1 MNEITIRPWGSYEVI
16 KSSGSYKI
24 KRIIVEPGHRLSLQ
38 SHKKRDEFWVI
49 VNGNAIIEIESS
61 TYNLKYGESIKIKRN
76 EADVEILDEESG
88 ISPGQGCVFYSN
100 DDVGDKVLGG
110 GWILRTENKNLST

>member
-1 MNEITIRPWGSYEVI
+1 MTEITTRPWGSYEVI
-16 KSSGSYKI
+16 KSSGNYKI

-49 VNGNAIIEIESS
+49 VNGNALIEIESS

-76 EADVEILDEESG
+76 EKHRVKNISEDKLILIEIQTGEYFGE
-88 ISPGQGCVFYSN
+88 
-100 DDVGDKVLGG
+100 DD
-110 GWILRTENKNLST
+110 ILRFEDDYNRV